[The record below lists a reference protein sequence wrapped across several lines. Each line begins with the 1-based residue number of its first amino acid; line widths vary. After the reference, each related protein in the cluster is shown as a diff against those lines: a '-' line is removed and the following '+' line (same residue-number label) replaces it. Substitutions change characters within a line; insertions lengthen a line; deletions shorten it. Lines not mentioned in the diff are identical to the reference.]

1 MKKLLKQACEKTDS
15 AELFRAKSKTIPVN
29 FEVNRLKSIDISE
42 SEGKALR
49 VINKG
54 KIGFSTSTGDEDFD
68 LIVKKAVATSE
79 FGSTASFDFPGEMK
93 KENKEKKSLAIYDE
107 KVVDKSIEE
116 MVKIGEGIIERIKD
130 FNPKLRCDV
139 TILKDL
145 SEVEYLNSRGGNFS
159 YLKTA
164 IAYSLMVQ
172 QTEEQDM
179 LMVYSSL
186 ESGKDDLNAKE
197 LTSEIIE
204 NLKWGEKI
212 VSVGSGKM
220 PVIFTPKAALVLILS
235 IISGLNGKMVLKKI
249 SPLTSQKNKK
259 LWSDLLT
266 LYSDGTIDFA
276 LGSAP
281 FDDEGVEMKRIPL
294 VEKGEIKN
302 FYYDLQTAGM
312 VGVES
317 TGNGLRSGIQSEP
330 VPGISNL
337 IMEEGEVSFQDMVK
351 DISEGIIIDQVLGLG
366 QGNIISGAFSNNVQ
380 LGYKIEKGKIVGRV
394 KDVMIAGNALEELK
408 NIAALGNKAKWVEG
422 KYKFPHIYLKSLSVS
437 AKVCQG
443 DGSPDNIQVIR

>member
-1 MKKLLKQACEKTDS
+1 MEKLLQQACKKIDS
-15 AELFRAKSKTIPVN
+15 AELFKVKSKTIPVN

-54 KIGFSTSTGDEDFD
+54 RIGFSSFMGNEDFD
-68 LIVKKAVATSE
+68 SMLEKAVATSE
-79 FGSTASFDFPGEMK
+79 FGSTASFGFLWEIKRSG
-93 KENKEKKSLAIYDE
+93 KEKINIYDG

-116 MVKIGEGIIERIKD
+116 MVKVGERIVKRLKD
-130 FNPKLRCDV
+130 FSRKLRCDV
-139 TILKDL
+139 TILKDY
-145 SEVEYLNSRGGNFS
+145 SEVEYLNSKGGNFS
-159 YLKTA
+159 YNKTA
-164 IAYSLMVQ
+164 IAYSVMVQ
-172 QTEEQDM
+172 KIEDQDM
-179 LMVYSSL
+179 LMIYSSL
-186 ESGKDDLNAKE
+186 ESGKDNLDYKE

-212 VSVGSGKM
+212 VPIGSGKM
-220 PVIFTPKAALVLILS
+220 PVIFTPKAALVLILP

-266 LYSDGTIDFA
+266 FYSDGTIDFA
-276 LGSAP
+276 SGSAP
-281 FDDEGVEMKRIPL
+281 FDDEGVEMKRVPL

-312 VGVES
+312 AGVES
-317 TGNGLRSGIQSEP
+317 TGNGLRAGLQSEP

-337 IMEEGEVSFQDMVK
+337 VMREGEVSFKEMIK
-351 DISEGIIIDQVLGLG
+351 DIKEGIVIDQVLGLG
-366 QGNIISGAFSNNVQ
+366 LGNIISGAFSNNVQ

-394 KDVMIAGNALEELK
+394 KDVMIAGNAIEELK
-408 NIAALGNKAKWVEG
+408 NIVALGDKSKWISG

-437 AKVCQG
+437 AKK
-443 DGSPDNIQVIR
+443 

>member
-1 MKKLLKQACEKTDS
+1 MEKLLQQVYKKVDS
-15 AELFRAKSKTIPVN
+15 AELFKIKSKTIPVN
-29 FEVNRLKSIDISE
+29 FEVNRLKSINISE

-54 KIGFSTSTGDEDFD
+54 RIGFSSFMGNEEFD
-68 LIVKKAVATSE
+68 SMIEKALATSE
-79 FGSTASFDFPGEMK
+79 FGSTASFGFPWETKRSG
-93 KENKEKKSLAIYDE
+93 KEKINVYDK

-116 MVKIGEGIIERIKD
+116 MIKVGESIVEGLKN
-130 FNPKLRCDV
+130 FNRKLRCDV
-139 TILKDL
+139 TIAKDCN
-145 SEVEYLNSRGGNFS
+145 EVEYLNSKGGNFS
-159 YLKTA
+159 YNKTA
-164 IAYSLMVQ
+164 ISYSVMVQ
-172 QTEEQDM
+172 KIKNQDM
-179 LMVYSSL
+179 LMIYSSL
-186 ESGKDDLNAKE
+186 ESGKDNLDYKK

-204 NLKWGEKI
+204 DLKWGEKI
-212 VSVGSGKM
+212 VPIGSGKM
-220 PVIFTPKAALVLILS
+220 PAIFTPKAALVLILP

-249 SPLTSQKNKK
+249 SPLAAQKNKK

-266 LYSDGTIDFA
+266 IYSDGTINFA

-294 VEKGEIKN
+294 VKKGKIKN

-312 VGVES
+312 AGVES
-317 TGNGLRSGIQSEP
+317 TGNGLRTGLQSEP

-337 IMEEGEVSFQDMVK
+337 VMKEGKVSFKEMIK
-351 DISEGIIIDQVLGLG
+351 DISEGIVIDQVLGLG

-394 KDVMIAGNALEELK
+394 KDVMIAGNAIEELK
-408 NIAALGNKAKWVEG
+408 NIVALGKKSKWISG

-437 AKVCQG
+437 AKK
-443 DGSPDNIQVIR
+443 

>member
-1 MKKLLKQACEKTDS
+1 MEKLLAQACKEAES
-15 AELFRAKSKTIPVN
+15 AELFKVKSKSIPVN

-54 KIGFSTSTGDEDFD
+54 RIGFSTSTGNEDFD
-68 LIVKKAVATSE
+68 LMVKKAVATSE
-79 FGSTASFDFPGEMK
+79 FGSTASFDFPGEIK
-93 KENKEKKSLAIYDE
+93 KENKKNINIDIYDK
-107 KVVDKSIEE
+107 KVADKSIEE
-116 MVKIGEGIIERIKD
+116 MVKIGEGMIERIRD

-139 TILKDL
+139 TILKDD
-145 SEVEYLNSRGGNFS
+145 SEIAYLNSRGGNFS
-159 YLKTA
+159 YPKTT
-164 IAYSLMVQ
+164 IAYSVMAQ
-172 QTEEQDM
+172 QTEDQDM
-179 LMVYSSL
+179 LMIYSSL
-186 ESGKDDLNAKE
+186 ESGKDNLDARE

-204 NLKWGEKI
+204 NLEWGKKI
-212 VSVGSGKM
+212 APVKSGNM

-249 SPLTSQKNKK
+249 SPLASQKNKK

-266 LYSDGTIDFA
+266 FYSDGTIDFA

-281 FDDEGVEMKRIPL
+281 FDDEGVEMKRVPL
-294 VEKGEIKN
+294 VERGEIKN

-312 VGVES
+312 AGVES
-317 TGNGLRSGIQSEP
+317 TGSGLRAGIQSEP
-330 VPGISNL
+330 GPGISNL
-337 IMEEGEVSFQDMVK
+337 IIEEGKVSFKEMIE

-394 KDVMIAGNALEELK
+394 KDVMISGNAIEELK

-437 AKVCQG
+437 AKE
-443 DGSPDNIQVIR
+443 

>member
-1 MKKLLKQACEKTDS
+1 MEKLLKQACKQADS

-49 VINKG
+49 VMNKG

-79 FGSTASFDFPGEMK
+79 FGSTASFDFPGKLK
-93 KENKEKKSLAIYDE
+93 KEIKEKKNMDIYDQ
-107 KVVDKSIEE
+107 KVADKSIEE
-116 MVKIGEGIIERIKD
+116 MVKTGEGIIERIRD
-130 FNPKLRCDV
+130 FNSKLRCDV
-139 TILKDL
+139 TILKDD
-145 SEVEYLNSRGGNFS
+145 SEIEYLNSRGGNFS
-159 YLKTA
+159 YPKTT
-164 IAYSLMVQ
+164 IAYSVMAQ
-172 QTEEQDM
+172 QTEDQDM

-186 ESGKDDLNAKE
+186 ESGKDNLDAKA

-204 NLKWGEKI
+204 NLEWGKKI
-212 VSVGSGKM
+212 VPVESGKM

-249 SPLTSQKNKK
+249 SPLASQKNQK

-266 LYSDGTIDFA
+266 FYSDGTIDFA

-312 VGVES
+312 AGVES
-317 TGNGLRSGIQSEP
+317 TGNGLRASMQSEP

-337 IMEEGEVSFQDMVK
+337 IIEEGKVSFEEMVK

-394 KDVMIAGNALEELK
+394 KDVMIAGNAIEELK

-437 AKVCQG
+437 TKK
-443 DGSPDNIQVIR
+443 

>member
-1 MKKLLKQACEKTDS
+1 MEKLLQQACKEVDS
-15 AELFRAKSKTIPVN
+15 AELFRVKSKTVPVN

-54 KIGFSTSTGDEDFD
+54 RIGFSSSTGSEGFD
-68 LIVKKAVATSE
+68 LMVEKAAATSE
-79 FGSTASFDFPGEMK
+79 FGAKASFDFPGEIK
-93 KENKEKKSLAIYDE
+93 RGIKEKKKVNIYDR
-107 KVVDKSIEE
+107 KVEDKSIEE
-116 MVKIGEGIIERIKD
+116 MVKIGEDILGRVKD
-130 FNPKLRCDV
+130 FDRKLRCDV
-139 TILKDL
+139 TILKDY
-145 SEVEYLNSRGGNFS
+145 SEVEYFNSRGGNFS
-159 YLKTA
+159 YSKTA
-164 IAYSLMVQ
+164 IAYSVMVQ
-172 QTEEQDM
+172 KIKNQDM

-186 ESGKDDLNAKE
+186 EFGKDNLELEE

-212 VSVGSGKM
+212 VPVESGKM
-220 PVIFTPKAALVLILS
+220 PVIFTPKAALVLILP

-249 SPLTSQKNKK
+249 SPLAARKNKK

-266 LYSDGTIDFA
+266 IYSDGTINFA

-294 VEKGEIKN
+294 VKKGKIKN

-312 VGVES
+312 AGVES
-317 TGNGLRSGIQSEP
+317 TGNGLRAGSQSEP
-330 VPGISNL
+330 APSISNL
-337 IMEEGEVSFQDMVK
+337 VMEEGKVSFSEMIK
-351 DISEGIIIDQVLGLG
+351 DIKEGIIIDQVLGLG

-380 LGYKIEKGKIVGRV
+380 LGYKIEKGKIVGRI
-394 KDVMIAGNALEELK
+394 KDVMIAGNAIEELK
-408 NIAALGNKAKWVEG
+408 NIAALGNKAKWIEG

-437 AKVCQG
+437 AKK
-443 DGSPDNIQVIR
+443 

>member
-1 MKKLLKQACEKTDS
+1 MEKLLQQACKKVDS
-15 AELFRAKSKTIPVN
+15 AELFKVKSKTIPVN

-42 SEGKALR
+42 NEGKALR

-54 KIGFSTSTGDEDFD
+54 KIGFSSFTGSEDFD
-68 LIVKKAVATSE
+68 LMVEKATATSE
-79 FGSTASFDFPGEMK
+79 FGSEASFNFPGETK
-93 KENKEKKSLAIYDE
+93 RRGKEKINVYDE

-116 MVKIGEGIIERIKD
+116 MVKIGEDIIERVKD
-130 FNPKLRCDV
+130 FNRKLRCDV
-139 TILKDL
+139 TILKSY
-145 SEVEYLNSRGGNFS
+145 SEIEYLNSKGGNFS
-159 YLKTA
+159 YSKTA
-164 IAYSLMVQ
+164 IAYSVMVQ
-172 QTEEQDM
+172 KIKNQDI

-186 ESGKDDLNAKE
+186 ESGKDNLNAEE

-204 NLKWGEKI
+204 NLEWGEKI
-212 VSVGSGKM
+212 VPVESGKM
-220 PVIFTPKAALVLILS
+220 PVIFTPKAALVLILP

-276 LGSAP
+276 AGSAP
-281 FDDEGVEMKRIPL
+281 FDDEGVEMKRVPL

-312 VGVES
+312 AGVKS
-317 TGNGLRSGIQSEP
+317 TGNGLRAGLQSEP

-337 IMEEGEVSFQDMVK
+337 VMEEGEVSFKEMIK

-380 LGYKIEKGKIVGRV
+380 LGFKIENGKIVGRV
-394 KDVMIAGNALEELK
+394 KDVMISGNAIEELK
-408 NIAALGNKAKWVEG
+408 NIAALGNKTKWIEG

-437 AKVCQG
+437 AKK
-443 DGSPDNIQVIR
+443 